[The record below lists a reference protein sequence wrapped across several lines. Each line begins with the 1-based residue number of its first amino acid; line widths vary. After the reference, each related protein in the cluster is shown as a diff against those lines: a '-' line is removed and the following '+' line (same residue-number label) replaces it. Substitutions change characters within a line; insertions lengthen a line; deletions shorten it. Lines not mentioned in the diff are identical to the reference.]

1 MLSSS
6 YLMTELCSGKIICTI
21 KKINTKYNNYHLSH
35 QSFKGKT
42 PYSEITNNT
51 FSFYLVS
58 RWINEF
64 STCSFLSILTSK
76 SVANFP

>member
-1 MLSSS
+1 MLNSS
-6 YLMTELCSGKIICTI
+6 YLMTELHSGKITCSI
-21 KKINTKYNNYHLSH
+21 KKINTKYNNYHPSH
-35 QSFKGKT
+35 QSFKGNT
-42 PYSEITNNT
+42 SYSEISNNT

-64 STCSFLSILTSK
+64 SPCSFLSILTWK